1 MPTLTSAHDLITAVP
16 FLIGFKPADSLVLIS
31 IRSGEIGMAMRIDI
45 PPAISTD
52 EIEILVQHFRRD
64 EAESALL
71 VAYMPTDRSD
81 GDLLLITIGAALI
94 REGISIQES
103 IVVADGRYRSIIC
116 RDQSCCPPHG
126 LSMPTI
132 EESQYAAEHVIAGIP
147 MPYENISELIGSISS
162 TDGFDDSEWC
172 AQVSHFA
179 IDESLDDETELG
191 ILRRDGIE
199 AMQLCVAAKRFPK
212 TL

>member
-1 MPTLTSAHDLITAVP
+1 
-16 FLIGFKPADSLVLIS
+16 
-31 IRSGEIGMAMRIDI
+31 
-45 PPAISTD
+45 
-52 EIEILVQHFRRD
+52 
-64 EAESALL
+64 
-71 VAYMPTDRSD
+71 
-81 GDLLLITIGAALI
+81 
-94 REGISIQES
+94 
-103 IVVADGRYRSIIC
+103 
-116 RDQSCCPPHG
+116 
-126 LSMPTI
+126 MPTI

-199 AMQLCVAAKRFPK
+199 AMQLLLDEFRIGRGPTDRNLCARLIGRMSDVQVRDFALGIHEEDSYDLYFAMWRELLRIAPPGFISPIACIVAAMAYEGGDGALAQKAVDRAIEDGESYPLAGLLRRVFNAGWPPQSFAQMRADLHPRVVA
-212 TL
+212 TIFNEGL